1 MKLSEITATLRE
13 IGVSPVRSLGQ
24 NFLHDRNL
32 ARWIIDQAE
41 ISENDYVLEIG
52 PGLGALTELALE
64 RYAHVLAIEKDK
76 RLADFLRARFRS
88 SSLEIA
94 HADALEFDPRSLY
107 TRPKVKLLGNLPYY
121 IASQLLIKF
130 LNYPSPISLWV
141 LMLQKELAKRL
152 VAAPRTKDYGALTLQ
167 IQLHYRVEYLRTVPA
182 SVFLP
187 KPDVDSAL
195 VRITPRSPPD
205 LPSCDYNVFE
215 QLVKRGFSQRRKQLG
230 KLIRE
235 KVLDWENVA
244 GELGLNMRAR
254 AEELSLEQWIALTN
268 RVAPVAPELTEY
280 SSEERFSVVDE
291 QDQVT
296 GAAPRGQVHG
306 NNLLHRAVHILIFNP
321 AGEVFLQLRSRWKD
335 RHPLRWDSSA
345 AGHVCADEEYD
356 QAAIRE
362 LREELGIDIPL
373 AKVAKLTASQRT
385 DHEFVWLYSGVHS
398 DEPKPNP
405 QEIEAAAFFPP
416 TIVDGWIQARPG
428 EFAPTF
434 IECWKIWREKN
445 P

>member
-1 MKLSEITATLRE
+1 M
-13 IGVSPVRSLGQ
+13 
-24 NFLHDRNL
+24 
-32 ARWIIDQAE
+32 
-41 ISENDYVLEIG
+41 
-52 PGLGALTELALE
+52 
-64 RYAHVLAIEKDK
+64 
-76 RLADFLRARFRS
+76 
-88 SSLEIA
+88 
-94 HADALEFDPRSLY
+94 
-107 TRPKVKLLGNLPYY
+107 
-121 IASQLLIKF
+121 
-130 LNYPSPISLWV
+130 
-141 LMLQKELAKRL
+141 
-152 VAAPRTKDYGALTLQ
+152 
-167 IQLHYRVEYLRTVPA
+167 
-182 SVFLP
+182 
-187 KPDVDSAL
+187 
-195 VRITPRSPPD
+195 
-205 LPSCDYNVFE
+205 
-215 QLVKRGFSQRRKQLG
+215 
-230 KLIRE
+230 
-235 KVLDWENVA
+235 
-244 GELGLNMRAR
+244 
-254 AEELSLEQWIALTN
+254 
-268 RVAPVAPELTEY
+268 
-280 SSEERFSVVDE
+280 VDE